1 MVIYNGSHQV
11 GADMEMTALV
21 ASSLSPIPRIA
32 LVQHAAVNYFQA
44 KYYAWGPAGALR
56 SEKGPQRV
64 VCCSSAA
71 PG

>member
-11 GADMEMTALV
+11 GADMEAALV
-21 ASSLSPIPRIA
+21 ASSLSHPTLA